1 MYQASA
7 RFVRLST
14 QKAARVIDLVQK
26 KPVNDALNA
35 LAFTTNKSARI
46 IEKVIK
52 SAMANAQNV
61 DKEVDINDLYVKEL
75 RIGTGPYLRR
85 FRPKAMGRAGR
96 IRKPLSHITVVLDV
110 EEK

>member
-7 RFVRLST
+7 KYVRLST
-14 QKAARVIDLVQK
+14 QKATRVLDLVQK
-26 KPVNDALNA
+26 KSVSDALNS
-35 LAFTTNKSARI
+35 LAFTPTKSARI

-52 SAMANAQNV
+52 SAMANAQNQ
-61 DKEVDINDLYVKEL
+61 DKNLDIKDLVVKEL

-110 EEK
+110 NEE